1 MGWADALRN
10 SVDAFYRSIADESW
24 RTSPQP
30 YASFE
35 DGFRGMAF
43 VEACVR
49 SSKERRWVKV
59 ETTVNESKKQ
69 YSSLFIGIGAA
80 FVSFLFA
87 SEAMF
92 FFVNRHYSS
101 PSPLA
106 TGRKA
111 CRRAAAILSQ
121 PAYHHTKPASRGTC
135 RATAVKPRPTLM
147 LLYAPARS
155 DGCRALA
162 LPCQK
167 AGGKGKKK
175 IVAATVAVRVQKLAC
190 CV

>member
-1 MGWADALRN
+1 MGGCAAQFRGCVLPLHCRRKLAYLASALR
-10 SVDAFYRSIADESW
+10 FLR
-24 RTSPQP
+24 RRLP
-30 YASFE
+30 
-35 DGFRGMAF
+35 GHGLRGSLRAF
-43 VEACVR
+43 VQGAALGEGRTA
-49 SSKERRWVKV
+49 
-59 ETTVNESKKQ
+59 VNESKKQ
-69 YSSLFIGIGAA
+69 CSSLFIGISAD